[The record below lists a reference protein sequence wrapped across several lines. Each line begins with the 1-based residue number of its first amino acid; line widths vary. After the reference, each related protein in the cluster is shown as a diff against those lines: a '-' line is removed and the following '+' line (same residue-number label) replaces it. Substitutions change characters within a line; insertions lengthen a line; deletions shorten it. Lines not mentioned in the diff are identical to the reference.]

1 MSHDDRGDRPKL
13 SWAEIDRR
21 RDKPRERSEQR
32 PRGAAAE
39 ARSREATSQYL
50 KKLDKHLF
58 AKGSNP
64 SVEETLARTVRDAQ
78 GSPGLADAC
87 RAYLE
92 QVGPPRD
99 PALASAFLD
108 APDRELQLA
117 ALEALSEGLES
128 EAPRPS
134 GGLRTQLR
142 MLSEGMD
149 DELAEAAE
157 TVLDKL

>member
-1 MSHDDRGDRPKL
+1 MSHDDREDRPKL

-32 PRGAAAE
+32 PRGAVAE
-39 ARSREATSQYL
+39 ARSREATGHYL

-58 AKGSNP
+58 AKGTNTSEGD
-64 SVEETLARTVRDAQ
+64 VLARAVRDAQ
-78 GSPGLADAC
+78 GSPGLAEAC

-92 QVGPPRD
+92 RVGPPQD

-108 APDRELQLA
+108 APDRDLQLA
-117 ALEALSEGLES
+117 ALEALSEGLAS
-128 EAPRPS
+128 GGPRPS
-134 GGLRTQLR
+134 GGLRAQLR

-149 DELAEAAE
+149 DELAEVAE